1 MKETSW
7 LKWLTECCRSRRDYK
22 SSHLCAEVSFV
33 TSTCNTVQILPTG
46 AQPGVHVSHL
56 PLHQLSNRWTS
67 GQSDS
72 SKRKLNKSFNTM
84 AVKIFEFLFS
94 KESEKWRQN
103 LKVSDLLSE
112 SLSDMQIG
120 NSSIQNRLHD
130 AEKQYEDVTL
140 NEMCHICKVIGQHS
154 KNIC

>member
-1 MKETSW
+1 
-7 LKWLTECCRSRRDYK
+7 
-22 SSHLCAEVSFV
+22 
-33 TSTCNTVQILPTG
+33 
-46 AQPGVHVSHL
+46 
-56 PLHQLSNRWTS
+56 
-67 GQSDS
+67 
-72 SKRKLNKSFNTM
+72 M

-94 KESEKWRQN
+94 EESEKCRQN

-120 NSSIQNRLHD
+120 NSCIQNCLHD